1 MVQCFNNRYISGY
14 KPFVNNCMSIC
25 SVLENTSKLQKCKY
39 PVNKRNN
46 FKKMTPYIGYI
57 RKHKRIIIVLLLLLM
72 FTMLLLKPLETLVS
86 PVYKKKI
93 LLQPVPILQR
103 SSNSSKNQT
112 NEMKIILDWTSFF
125 GMSLE
130 QSWKVNLWK
139 QKTNEYL

>member
-1 MVQCFNNRYISGY
+1 
-14 KPFVNNCMSIC
+14 
-25 SVLENTSKLQKCKY
+25 
-39 PVNKRNN
+39 
-46 FKKMTPYIGYI
+46 MTPYIGYI
-57 RKHKRIIIVLLLLLM
+57 RKYRRIIIVLLLLLM

-86 PVYKKKI
+86 PVYNKYI

-125 GMSLE
+125 GTSLE
-130 QSWKVNLWK
+130 QGWKVNLWK